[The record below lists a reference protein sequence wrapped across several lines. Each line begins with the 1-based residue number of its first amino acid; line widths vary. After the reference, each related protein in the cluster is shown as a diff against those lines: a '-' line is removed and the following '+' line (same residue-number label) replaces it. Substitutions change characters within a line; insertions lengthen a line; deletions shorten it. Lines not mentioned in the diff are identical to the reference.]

1 MNKYFLSITILFVLL
16 LSSIPVNAA
25 SVPPEPNEDGIWVI
39 DDAGLLIQSQF
50 DSLNDKCNSIY
61 LNTGTPIVILTIESY
76 ESQDAPD
83 DWEMEEY
90 ARFAF
95 DEYGIMDDRNEDKAI
110 LIFISELD
118 RQFWIE
124 LGGGYLG
131 EELDGYVQSIFD
143 NEVRPWLAED
153 QWFEGLHAAVEGLRP
168 ILEEGEI
175 IIPDFDWSDE
185 IWVVD
190 DANILSDDE
199 EVELNMIINEIEFET
214 SCPIIIITINSLA
227 EKNAS
232 LISFNSY
239 MDEVFDEYGVQ
250 DCGIVWGIMV
260 EFSLW
265 SDMYWY
271 QITVSSGEQYNG
283 DWDRFLRDQTWQ
295 MEDSLYYGQEY
306 GMNEG
311 SSLFEVTTDITQYSE
326 KAINDDG
333 FKIDEWLE
341 INSIPILLVAMFLF
355 IGIGL
360 FIYSIPKKLK
370 FRKRKD
376 EALVKTAV
384 INRAIMSNLSGGSSI
399 RSEWN
404 GVFGGMKDSEIKS
417 FRQLD
422 EKLRHE
428 DVNISLEKYETEL
441 EIIKEIYNLRSS
453 RSDIVTAFSI
463 IISFPMAIMLVS
475 SYSNSSTWMME
486 AQKIGTEDIFLGMF
500 ATVFIGCFVGPIAAI
515 FFGMIDNGSRQLKKE
530 MALILGLPL
539 MKRRTRENYRDD
551 NYDRFMWNY
560 HGMSRSFRS
569 SSGSTRSESRSSSG
583 GGGGGG
589 GNF

>member
-1 MNKYFLSITILFVLL
+1 MHKCFISITILFFLL

-76 ESQDAPD
+76 ESQDAPG

-95 DEYGIMDDRNEDKAI
+95 DEYGINDDRNEDKAI

-124 LGGGYLG
+124 LGGGYSG
-131 EELDGYVQSIFD
+131 EGLDDYVQSIFD
-143 NEVRPWLAED
+143 NDVRPWLAED
-153 QWFEGLHAAVEGLRP
+153 RWFDGLYAAVEGLRP

-175 IIPDFDWSDE
+175 IIPDFSWSDE

-190 DANILSDDE
+190 DGNILSDEE
-199 EVELNMIINEIEFET
+199 EVELNMIINEIELET
-214 SCPIIIITINSLA
+214 SCPIIILTIDSLV

-239 MDEVFDEYGVQ
+239 MDKVFDEYEVQ
-250 DCGIVWGIMV
+250 DCGIVWGIIA
-260 EFSLW
+260 EIEPW
-265 SDMYWY
+265 DDIYWY

-283 DWDRFLRDQTWQ
+283 DWDRFLREQTWQ
-295 MEDSLYYGQEY
+295 MQDSLYYGQAF

-326 KAINDDG
+326 KAINNDG
-333 FKIDEWLE
+333 FIIDEWLK
-341 INSIPILLVAMFLF
+341 INSIPILLVAIPLF
-355 IGIGL
+355 AGIGL
-360 FIYSIPKKLK
+360 FVYSIPKKLK

-376 EALVKTAV
+376 EAFLKTAV

-404 GVFGGMKDSEIKS
+404 GVFEGMKDSEIKS
-417 FRQLD
+417 FR
-422 EKLRHE
+422 
-428 DVNISLEKYETEL
+428 
-441 EIIKEIYNLRSS
+441 
-453 RSDIVTAFSI
+453 
-463 IISFPMAIMLVS
+463 PVS
-475 SYSNSSTWMME
+475 YTHL
-486 AQKIGTEDIFLGMF
+486 T
-500 ATVFIGCFVGPIAAI
+500 
-515 FFGMIDNGSRQLKKE
+515 
-530 MALILGLPL
+530 LP
-539 MKRRTRENYRDD
+539 TIC
-551 NYDRFMWNY
+551 
-560 HGMSRSFRS
+560 SV
-569 SSGSTRSESRSSSG
+569 
-583 GGGGGG
+583 
-589 GNF
+589 

>member
-1 MNKYFLSITILFVLL
+1 MHKCFISITILFFLL

-76 ESQDAPD
+76 ESQDAPG

-95 DEYGIMDDRNEDKAI
+95 DEYGINDDRNEDKAI

-124 LGGGYLG
+124 LGGGYSG
-131 EELDGYVQSIFD
+131 EGLEDYVQSIFD
-143 NEVRPWLAED
+143 NDVRPWLAED
-153 QWFEGLHAAVEGLRP
+153 RWFDGLYAAVEGLRP

-175 IIPDFDWSDE
+175 IIPDFSWSDE

-190 DANILSDDE
+190 DGNILSDEE
-199 EVELNMIINEIEFET
+199 EVELNMIINEIELET
-214 SCPIIIITINSLA
+214 SCPIIILTIDSLV

-239 MDEVFDEYGVQ
+239 MDKVFDEYEVQ
-250 DCGIVWGIMV
+250 DCGIVWGIIA
-260 EFSLW
+260 EIEPW
-265 SDMYWY
+265 DDIYWY

-283 DWDRFLRDQTWQ
+283 DWDRFLREQTWQ
-295 MEDSLYYGQEY
+295 MQDSLYYGQAF

-326 KAINDDG
+326 KAINNDG
-333 FKIDEWLE
+333 FIIDEWLK
-341 INSIPILLVAMFLF
+341 INSIPILLVAIPLF
-355 IGIGL
+355 AGIGL
-360 FIYSIPKKLK
+360 FVYSIPKKLK

-376 EALVKTAV
+376 EAFLKTAV

-404 GVFGGMKDSEIKS
+404 GVFEGMKDSEIKS

-441 EIIKEIYNLRSS
+441 KTIKEIYNLRSS
-453 RSDIVTAFSI
+453 KSDIATVFSI

-475 SYSNSSTWMME
+475 SYFNSSSPWMME
-486 AQKIGTEDIFLGMF
+486 AQKIGTDDIFIGIF
-500 ATVFIGCFVGPIAAI
+500 ATVFIGCFVVPMRM
-515 FFGMIDNGSRQLKKE
+515 FFLGVINNGSRRLKKE

-539 MKRRTRENYRDD
+539 MKRISRDNYRDEH
-551 NYDRFMWNY
+551 YDSFMWNY

-569 SSGSTRSESRSSSG
+569 SSGSTRSERISSG
-583 GGGGGG
+583 GGGGG
-589 GNF
+589 NF